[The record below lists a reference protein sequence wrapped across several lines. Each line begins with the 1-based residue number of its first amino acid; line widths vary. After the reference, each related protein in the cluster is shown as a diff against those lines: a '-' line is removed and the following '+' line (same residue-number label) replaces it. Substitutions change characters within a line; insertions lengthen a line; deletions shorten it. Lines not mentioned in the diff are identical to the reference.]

1 MGKTDIQAIYLV
13 AFVEID
19 LAMYYPIISLIS
31 ENKNMVNII
40 QALQY
45 LIYRYSHLGVKN
57 SLNNFL

>member
-13 AFVEID
+13 AFVEIN
-19 LAMYYPIISLIS
+19 LAIYYSIISLVS

-45 LIYRYSHLGVKN
+45 LINRYSHLGVEN

>member
-13 AFVEID
+13 AFVEIN
-19 LAMYYPIISLIS
+19 LAIYYSIISLVS

-45 LIYRYSHLGVKN
+45 LINRYSHLGVKN